1 LIRRQNYAFGGS
13 KDDFVREIAPARTF
27 GFLSEV
33 EALWDAGLGL
43 GGSLQNTLILSD
55 DALLN
60 EDGLRFV
67 DEFVRHKVLDLI
79 GDMALLGMPFIGEI
93 VAVRSGHALHARL
106 VAQVLESREN
116 WMLVSAD
123 TTAPAGRISQLAP
136 SLVASPQ
143 RD

>member
-1 LIRRQNYAFGGS
+1 
-13 KDDFVREIAPARTF
+13 
-27 GFLSEV
+27 
-33 EALWDAGLGL
+33 
-43 GGSLQNTLILSD
+43 
-55 DALLN
+55 
-60 EDGLRFV
+60 
-67 DEFVRHKVLDLI
+67 VLDLI

-123 TTAPAGRISQLAP
+123 TTAPAGRISQLAS